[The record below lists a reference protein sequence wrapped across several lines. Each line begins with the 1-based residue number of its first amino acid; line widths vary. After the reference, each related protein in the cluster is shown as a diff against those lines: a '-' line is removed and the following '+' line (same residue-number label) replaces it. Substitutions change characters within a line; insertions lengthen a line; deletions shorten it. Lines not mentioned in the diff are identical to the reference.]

1 MILPSKHLSQ
11 HRALL
16 SVGAKILQH
25 LQIPKTVSAVWEELI
40 KADDDNKELSNIR
53 YNSFIL
59 ALDLLYF
66 ISAIEIEDGL
76 LAVKKHA

>member
-11 HRALL
+11 QRALL

-25 LQIPKTVSAVWEELI
+25 LQMPKTVSAIWEDLT
-40 KADDDNKELSNIR
+40 KADDDKALSNMG

-59 ALDLLYF
+59 ALDLLYS
-66 ISAIEIEDGL
+66 ISAIEMEDGL
-76 LAVKKHA
+76 LSVKKHD

>member
-11 HRALL
+11 QRALL

-25 LQIPKTVSAVWEELI
+25 LQSPKTVSAIWEELT
-40 KADDDNKELSNIR
+40 KAGDDKALSNMG

-59 ALDLLYF
+59 TLDLLYS
-66 ISAIEIEDGL
+66 ISAIEMEGGL
-76 LAVKKHA
+76 LSVKKHD

>member
-11 HRALL
+11 DRALL

-25 LQIPKTVSAVWEELI
+25 LQIPKTVSAIWEELTKTSCKTTMPTI
-40 KADDDNKELSNIR
+40 G

-59 ALDLLYF
+59 ALDLLYS
-66 ISAIEIEDGL
+66 INAIEMEDGVL
-76 LAVKKHA
+76 SVKS

>member
-11 HRALL
+11 QRALL

-25 LQIPKTVSAVWEELI
+25 LQRPKTVSAIWEELT
-40 KADDDNKELSNIR
+40 KADNDKELSNMG

-59 ALDLLYF
+59 SLDLLYS
-66 ISAIEIEDGL
+66 ISAIEMEDGL
-76 LAVKKHA
+76 LAVKKHD

>member
-11 HRALL
+11 QRALL

-25 LQIPKTVSAVWEELI
+25 LQIPKTVSAIWEELT
-40 KADDDNKELSNIR
+40 KADNDKELSNMG

-59 ALDLLYF
+59 ALDLLYS
-66 ISAIEIEDGL
+66 ISAIEMEDGL
-76 LAVKKHA
+76 LAVKKT

>member
-11 HRALL
+11 ERALL

-25 LQIPKTVSAVWEELI
+25 LQVPKTVSAIWDELT
-40 KADDDNKELSNIR
+40 KTGDNKALPPIG

-59 ALDLLYF
+59 ALDLLYSL
-66 ISAIEIEDGL
+66 SAIEMEDGIL
-76 LAVKKHA
+76 SVKIHD

>member
-11 HRALL
+11 DRALL

-25 LQIPKTVSAVWEELI
+25 LQMPKTVSAIWE
-40 KADDDNKELSNIR
+40 KLSKTSCKTAMPPIG

-59 ALDLLYF
+59 ALDLLY
-66 ISAIEIEDGL
+66 SMNAIEMEDGVL
-76 LAVKKHA
+76 SVKAND

>member
-11 HRALL
+11 QRALL

-25 LQIPKTVSAVWEELI
+25 LQTPKTVSAIWEELT
-40 KADDDNKELSNIR
+40 KADKDKELPNVR

-59 ALDLLYF
+59 ALDLLYS
-66 ISAIEIEDGL
+66 ISAIEMEDGL
-76 LAVKKHA
+76 LAAKKHD

>member
-11 HRALL
+11 QRALL

-25 LQIPKTVSAVWEELI
+25 LQMPKTVSAIWEELT
-40 KADDDNKELSNIR
+40 KADDDKALSNMG

-59 ALDLLYF
+59 ALDLLYS
-66 ISAIEIEDGL
+66 ISAIEMEDGL
-76 LAVKKHA
+76 LSVKKHD

>member
-11 HRALL
+11 DRALL

-25 LQIPKTVSAVWEELI
+25 LKMPKTVSAIWEELSKTGCKTAMPTI
-40 KADDDNKELSNIR
+40 G

-59 ALDLLYF
+59 ALDLLY
-66 ISAIEIEDGL
+66 SMNAIEMEDGVL
-76 LAVKKHA
+76 SVKN

>member
-11 HRALL
+11 DRALL

-25 LQIPKTVSAVWEELI
+25 LQIPKTVSAIWEELTKTSCKI
-40 KADDDNKELSNIR
+40 AMPTIG

-59 ALDLLYF
+59 ALDLLYS
-66 ISAIEIEDGL
+66 INAIEMEDGVL
-76 LAVKKHA
+76 SVKS

>member
-11 HRALL
+11 DRAFL

-25 LQIPKTVSAVWEELI
+25 LQIPKTVSAIWEELTKTSCKTTMPTI
-40 KADDDNKELSNIR
+40 G

-59 ALDLLYF
+59 ALDLLYS
-66 ISAIEIEDGL
+66 INAIEMEGGVL
-76 LAVKKHA
+76 SVKS

>member
-11 HRALL
+11 QRALL

-25 LQIPKTVSAVWEELI
+25 LQMPKTVSAIWEELT
-40 KADDDNKELSNIR
+40 KADDDKALSNMR

-59 ALDLLYF
+59 ALDLLYS
-66 ISAIEIEDGL
+66 ISAIEMEDGL
-76 LAVKKHA
+76 LSAKKHD